1 MLKIPAR
8 LVLLLVISLNATCVF
23 ANIYSHTDEEGVITL
38 TDNQLDGG
46 YQLLI
51 ATPIEAKAAHVDVA
65 MQEVANETDSLAS
78 SQNLRFKDEVKSAA
92 KNSGVESA
100 LLHAVITAE
109 SNYNVKALSPKGA
122 RGLMQLMPVTAKRF
136 GVNNMYDPRQNIQGG
151 ARYLAYLLKLF
162 NNDLRLTVAAYNA
175 GENAVI
181 RYGNKVPPY
190 SETVNYV
197 SKVMGLYKKLSST

>member
-1 MLKIPAR
+1 MFKFSAN
-8 LVLLLVISLNATCVF
+8 LVLTLFVSLNASIAC
-23 ANIYSHTDEEGVITL
+23 ANIYGYTDEAGVINL
-38 TDNQLDGG
+38 TDSQPNDD

-51 ATPIEAKAAHVDVA
+51 VSPIESKKTNSNLVLHEEADKTAP
-65 MQEVANETDSLAS
+65 QANALKP
-78 SQNLRFKDEVKSAA
+78 RFNDEVKNASE
-92 KNSGVESA
+92 NSGVESA

-109 SNYNVKALSPKGA
+109 SNYNSKALSPKGA

-136 GVNNMYDPRQNIQGG
+136 GVNNIYDPRQNIQGG
-151 ARYLAYLLKLF
+151 ARYLSYLLKLF

-181 RYGNKVPPY
+181 RHGNKVPPY

-197 SKVMGLYKKLSST
+197 SKVMGLYKKLRTA